1 MVPDSVCYVLS
12 AVEGCLKRMH
22 SSNLRSS
29 TSSSQVQ
36 CRYYTLLH
44 VHPALERNL
53 KQLACPHRIPSCLDT
68 LNTTLTILTTTF
80 PVPHPLNPRPFPQIA
95 SNEVSE
101 PLAEAGITRT
111 QLEAALAEVRK
122 TSGAGPINSETGDAN
137 FEALSKYGTDLTE
150 RAPRADPV
158 IGRDDEI
165 RRVVRVLCRRTKNN
179 PVLIGEPGVGK
190 TAIVEGLAQ
199 RIVKVGNGGCR
210 RGRWVGE
217 GG

>member
-1 MVPDSVCYVLS
+1 MCYLLT
-12 AVEGCLKRMH
+12 AVEHWLKRMH
-22 SSNLRSS
+22 SSS
-29 TSSSQVQ
+29 TAGAGRAHLTGAVPHSCTRVPSPN
-36 CRYYTLLH
+36 CK
-44 VHPALERNL
+44 LE
-53 KQLACPHRIPSCLDT
+53 QLACPLAAFHGTLPSPSPPNLSPT
-68 LNTTLTILTTTF
+68 PLTHA
-80 PVPHPLNPRPFPQIA
+80 PHPQIA

-111 QLEAALAEVRK
+111 QLEAALTEVRK
-122 TSGAGPINSETGDAN
+122 ASGTGPINSETGDAN

-150 RAPRADPV
+150 RTPRADPV

-199 RIVKVGNGGCR
+199 RIVKVGHGGDAKGR
-210 RGRWVGE
+210 AGGRGS
-217 GG
+217 